1 MSHHI
6 SKTKKGLGQACSCI
20 LEVSGVQHLLVMDTA
35 AQMNCPH
42 FLGSH
47 AYKDFKSWKLPS
59 FKSSCIPFF
68 SFKCSTLDTWCCPSK
83 SLILLFS
90 KQIFPANQTFNY
102 SPQSISELFFFFLFH
117 IINGRPALPNTHP

>member
-35 AQMNCPH
+35 AQMSCPH

-47 AYKDFKSWKLPS
+47 TKGFQKLKTPILQKFMHS
-59 FKSSCIPFF
+59 FF

-102 SPQSISELFFFFLFH
+102 SPQSISELYFFFLFH
-117 IINGRPALPNTHP
+117 IIKGRPALPNTHP